1 MNDVVFQ
8 TLLFSNALFLAVVLT
23 YYLVTHEKRNRLQ
36 YDKYIRGT
44 WQRAGKSEIGE
55 AWHIN
60 YTFIDKEFIISA
72 IPNYEIRGKYKIVK
86 EIENLLILEL
96 FDVKGNDNFQNHQT
110 SIGIDKR
117 SNQIVIEGRVYG
129 RIA

>member
-36 YDKYIRGT
+36 YANYIKGT
-44 WQRAGKSEIGE
+44 WQRAGKNELGE

-60 YTFIDKEFIISA
+60 YTFIDKEFVISA
-72 IPNYEIRGKYKIVK
+72 VPHYEIRGKYKVVK

-96 FDVKGNDNFQNHQT
+96 FDVIGDDDFKNHQT

-117 SNQIVIEGRVYG
+117 SNQIVIEGRTYG

>member
-8 TLLFSNALFLAVVLT
+8 TLLFSNALFIAVVLT
-23 YYLVTHEKRNRLQ
+23 YYLVTHEKRNRLR
-36 YDKYIRGT
+36 YANFIKGI
-44 WQRAGKSEIGE
+44 WQRAGKTENGD

-60 YTFIDKEFIISA
+60 YTFFDKEFSISA
-72 IPNYEIRGKYKIVK
+72 VPVYEIRGKYKVVK

-96 FDVKGNDNFQNHQT
+96 FDVIGDDDFKNHQT

-117 SNQIVIEGRVYG
+117 SNQIVIEGRIYG